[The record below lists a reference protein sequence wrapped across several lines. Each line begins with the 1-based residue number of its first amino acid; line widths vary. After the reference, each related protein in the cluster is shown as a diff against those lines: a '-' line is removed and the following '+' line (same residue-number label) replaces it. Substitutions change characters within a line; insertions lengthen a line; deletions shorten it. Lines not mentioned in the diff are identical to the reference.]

1 MYSIM
6 TNQLKWSEGGFM
18 RVAVLLLGLALTLP
32 GQLLARAPA
41 AAPPPFAVPG
51 LVEAHL
57 TPDHWIQTLAEPDRI
72 ILTPEQ
78 IARQNAR
85 MVAEDASIHDLGAL
99 PAQLDANQVRGWIED
114 LASMPTREMF
124 DADGNPVAASV
135 LAAIQDNVALDAV
148 PASQA
153 TRFGM
158 VVRRADL
165 RAFPTRLRVFS
176 APGNSD
182 IDRFQE
188 SALFPGDPVVVT
200 HESADGEWL
209 FVVSQRYAAW
219 IEKQYV
225 AEGDRE
231 RILARASA
239 APFLVVTGAT
249 ASTVYTPENPR
260 VSEVQLEM
268 GVRVPVLDAPVTGE
282 KVNGQVPAA
291 HWVIELPVRDDD
303 GALSF
308 EPALLPRSAD
318 VADDY
323 LPMTEANIIRQAF
336 KFLGERYG
344 WGHSYNARDCSGFV
358 SEIYR
363 SFGVLIPRN
372 TSRQSITPVLN
383 RLAFSEADG
392 HDARVAALAEA
403 RVGDLIYIP
412 GHVMMMIGHVDGEP
426 FVIHDTAGMSW
437 LPDPDGDLVR
447 LGLSGVV
454 VTPVLPMMS
463 NRTTPTTD
471 RITSI
476 QRIRP

>member
-1 MYSIM
+1 MMSHHAKM
-6 TNQLKWSEGGFM
+6 SEGDPM
-18 RVAVLLLGLALTLP
+18 RFAVLLLGLALALP
-32 GQLLARAPA
+32 GSLAARGSA
-41 AAPPPFAVPG
+41 AEAPPLAVPG

-57 TPDHWIQTLAEPDRI
+57 APEHWIADLAEPDRV

-85 MVAEDASIHDLGAL
+85 MVSEDASIHDLQAL
-99 PAQLDANQVRGWIED
+99 PARLGGAQVRGWIEE
-114 LASMPTREMF
+114 LSSLPEREMF
-124 DADGNPVAASV
+124 DADGNPVARDV
-135 LAAIQDNVALDAV
+135 LADIQANLALGAV
-148 PASQA
+148 PADQA
-153 TRFGM
+153 TRYGM
-158 VVRRADL
+158 TVHRAAL
-165 RAFPTRLRVFS
+165 RTFPTRLRVFS
-176 APGNSD
+176 SPGNSD

-188 SALFPGDPVVVT
+188 SALFPGDPVVIT
-200 HESADGEWL
+200 HESADGEWY

-225 AEGDRE
+225 AQGTKDEVFAWG
-231 RILARASA
+231 RAE
-239 APFLVVTGAT
+239 PFLVVTGAT
-249 ASTVYTPENPR
+249 ANTVYTPENPR

-268 GVRVPVLDAPVTGE
+268 GVRVPVLEDLPAGE
-282 KVNGQVPAA
+282 RINGQVPAA
-291 HWVIELPVRDDD
+291 HWVIELPVRGDD

-323 LPMTEANIIRQAF
+323 LPMTEANIIRQSF

-383 RLAFSEADG
+383 RLAFSGADD
-392 HDARVAALAEA
+392 HDARVQALAEA

-437 LPDPDGDLVR
+437 LPDPEGELVR

-463 NRTTPTTD
+463 NATTPTTD

>member
-1 MYSIM
+1 
-6 TNQLKWSEGGFM
+6 M
-18 RVAVLLLGLALTLP
+18 RVAVLLLGLVLALP
-32 GQLLARAPA
+32 GQLSARAPA
-41 AAPPPFAVPG
+41 ADAPPFAVPG
-51 LVEAHL
+51 LIEAHL
-57 TPDHWIQTLAEPDRI
+57 TPDHWIQALAEPDRV
-72 ILTPEQ
+72 ILTPGQ

-85 MVAEDASIHDLGAL
+85 MAAEEPSIHDLGAL
-99 PAQLDANQVRGWIED
+99 PARLEGEQVRGWIEG
-114 LASMPTREMF
+114 LASMPTRDLF
-124 DADGNPVAASV
+124 DAAGNQVDASV

-158 VVRRADL
+158 AVRRADL
-165 RAFPTRLRVFS
+165 RAFPTALRVFHS
-176 APGNSD
+176 PGDSD

-188 SALFPGDPVVVT
+188 SALFPGDPLVIT

-239 APFLVVTGAT
+239 EPFLVVTGAT

-268 GVRVPVLDAPVTGE
+268 GVRIPVLEGPATGE
-282 KVNGQVPAA
+282 KINGQVPAA
-291 HWVIELPVRDDD
+291 HWVVELPVRGDD

-363 SFGVLIPRN
+363 SFGVLVPRN
-372 TSRQSITPVLN
+372 TSRQSVTPALN

-454 VTPVLPMMS
+454 VTPVLPMMA